1 MGIMTNR
8 STLTGKLLVLLVAVL
23 AAFQPGF
30 AETQDIEEIR
40 KAVEQGHAEA
50 QYRLGLMY
58 SFGQGAPQDSR
69 EAAKLIRKAA
79 EQGHAKAQFILGF
92 MYSTGEGVPQDYE
105 EAVKWIRKVAEQGYA
120 LAQFSLGLKYDKG
133 DGVPEDDREAVKWY
147 QLAAEQGYVCAQFT
161 LGLKYDKG
169 VGVPE
174 NDVEA
179 MKWYRKAA
187 EQGDAEAQFNLGYMY
202 ANGEGVGRDYVKAYI
217 WANLAAAQGG
227 DRIVKPEELVGGGES
242 IKFKDWLRKKM
253 PAEQVAEAQKLSV
266 ELFNRIESSELDLLR
281 RDCSSM
287 QSNRLPARP
296 APSPEPAG
304 KADHEVERML
314 KESGVTTTLP
324 EPIDTHALSRDVIP
338 PTTPPTVLSR
348 VEPVYSEKARKAKL
362 QGVVVL
368 SVIVRKDGSIEV
380 LKVVQ
385 GLGLGLDEN
394 AITALKRWRFRPGTK
409 DGRPVDVP
417 LNIEVKFSG
426 R

>member
-1 MGIMTNR
+1 MGFMTNR
-8 STLTGKLLVLLVAVL
+8 NNLTWKLPVLLIAFAVL
-23 AAFQPGF
+23 AGFQPR
-30 AETQDIEEIR
+30 T
-40 KAVEQGHAEA
+40 AEA
-50 QYRLGLMY
+50 QDIDQL
-58 SFGQGAPQDSR
+58 
-69 EAAKLIRKAA
+69 RKAA
-79 EQGHAKAQFILGF
+79 EQGDSCAQSILGL
-92 MYSTGEGVPQDYE
+92 M
-105 EAVKWIRKVAEQGYA
+105 
-120 LAQFSLGLKYDKG
+120 YDKG
-133 DGVPEDDREAVKWY
+133 EGVPEDDRKAVKWFR
-147 QLAAEQGYVCAQFT
+147 LAAEQEHAEAQFN
-161 LGLKYDKG
+161 LGLMYDKG

-174 NDVEA
+174 NDLEA
-179 MKWYRKAA
+179 VKWFRLAA
-187 EQGDAEAQFNLGYMY
+187 EQGHAEAQFNLGYMY

-227 DRIVKPEELVGGGES
+227 DKVVKPKEMGGGES
-242 IKFKDWLRKKM
+242 IKFKDWLRKKIT
-253 PAEQVAEAQKLSV
+253 AEQVAEAQKLSV

-314 KESGVTTTLP
+314 KESGLTTTLP

-338 PTTPPTVLSR
+338 PTTPPTVLYR
-348 VEPVYSEKARKAKL
+348 IEPVYSEKARKAKL

-368 SVIVRKDGSIEV
+368 SAIVRKDGSIEV
-380 LKVVQ
+380 LKVVR

-417 LNIEVKFSG
+417 LNIEVKFS
-426 R
+426 RR

>member
-79 EQGHAKAQFILGF
+79 EQGHAEAQFILGF
-92 MYSTGEGVPQDYE
+92 MYSTGDGVPQDSR
-105 EAVKWIRKVAEQGYA
+105 EAAKLIRKVAEQGYA

-227 DRIVKPEELVGGGES
+227 DKVVKPKEMGGGES

-253 PAEQVAEAQKLSV
+253 TAEQVAEAQKLSV
-266 ELFNRIESSELDLLR
+266 ERFNRIESSALDLLR
-281 RDCSSM
+281 RDCSSI
-287 QSNRLPARP
+287 QSDRLPA
-296 APSPEPAG
+296 SPIPGGRVAWKVRQEA
-304 KADHEVERML
+304 ERVS
-314 KESGVTTTLP
+314 EENDVTTTLP
-324 EPIDTHALSRDVIP
+324 EPSGIHFVSKEV
-338 PTTPPTVLSR
+338 TPPTVLSR
-348 VEPVYSEKARKAKL
+348 VEPVYSKKARKAKL
-362 QGVVVL
+362 QGSVML
-368 SVIVRKDGSIEV
+368 SVIVRKDGTLEV
-380 LKVVQ
+380 LKVVRE
-385 GLGLGLDEN
+385 LGLGLDEN
-394 AITALKRWRFRPGTK
+394 AIKALKSWRFRPGMK

-417 LNIEVKFSG
+417 LNIEVKFSL
-426 R
+426 RQRH